1 MEVWRCLRDLK
12 VFEYGPKL
20 IRRKPEVEEEVE
32 EVGLGEKLFVD
43 LPVAIV
49 QVMELMK
56 MMNWS
61 WFEDVV
67 RLSEFVVLGQGYQYL
82 PMKEILGTVGQ

>member
-32 EVGLGEKLFVD
+32 EVGLGEMLFDD
-43 LPVAIV
+43 LPV
-49 QVMELMK
+49 
-56 MMNWS
+56 
-61 WFEDVV
+61 
-67 RLSEFVVLGQGYQYL
+67 
-82 PMKEILGTVGQ
+82 

>member
-32 EVGLGEKLFVD
+32 EVGLGEKLFDDLPVLLVD
-43 LPVAIV
+43 LPVVIV
-49 QVMELMK
+49 QAKELVKRMRK
-56 MMNWS
+56 QKIRW
-61 WFEDVV
+61 
-67 RLSEFVVLGQGYQYL
+67 
-82 PMKEILGTVGQ
+82 

>member
-1 MEVWRCLRDLK
+1 VYKKEVWRRLRDLK

-43 LPVAIV
+43 LPV
-49 QVMELMK
+49 
-56 MMNWS
+56 
-61 WFEDVV
+61 
-67 RLSEFVVLGQGYQYL
+67 
-82 PMKEILGTVGQ
+82 